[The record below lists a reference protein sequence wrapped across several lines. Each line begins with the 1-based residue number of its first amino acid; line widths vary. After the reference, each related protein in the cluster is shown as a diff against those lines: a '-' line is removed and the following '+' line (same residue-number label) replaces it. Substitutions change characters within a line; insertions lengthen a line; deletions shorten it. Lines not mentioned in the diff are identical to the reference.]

1 MKKLIKTLFIIGIAL
16 STFFITFSAIQ
27 PLEVYA
33 EGNGEGEDDG
43 TNLKRKDG
51 EGYGGQGFTAE

>member
-1 MKKLIKTLFIIGIAL
+1 MKKLTKVLLTIGIAL
-16 STFFITFSAIQ
+16 STFFITFSTMQ
-27 PLEVYA
+27 PLVTHA

-51 EGYGGQGFTAE
+51 EEP